1 MVMLP
6 SYKSEVPADTK
17 VVSLMAVFKV
27 STTTDASKV
36 KVKSRIVVLGNK
48 MDKYSMLTF
57 SPTVQNFTTLL
68 FFALIVQLKYVCIS
82 TDFVQAFLH
91 AQSRPGV
98 YVSISPFMT
107 SGTEM
112 YAELMYALY
121 GMPDSGRLFNDH
133 LHNFISNLGYE
144 RSLVDPC
151 LYFKRISDVD
161 LIIFILYVDDVAVQ
175 GQTLESITVHFLE
188 PLKKK
193 FRMTQQDII
202 SKYLSVEIVH
212 DRSQHVMTL
221 CQTPYINHVIEKFG
235 VVKGK
240 HVPVPS
246 QLPDGYTAGTPTVKM
261 PTGLMEQVGSLRYL
275 ADHTRPDIQ
284 FSTNRAVT
292 DITGTFA
299 KHALQYL
306 TTTTQLFLQ
315 YKHDTDGIQ
324 LHGYADASWKIP
336 PLSQSFI
343 SYVIFLNHQSGMI
356 ESVCKRLT
364 STNYLLS
371 TNYFVHLSDSNIN
384 SYRCVF
390 SRILLQSRFTVTLKA
405 ASNIVIQINIQR
417 LIDIFFLN

>member
-1 MVMLP
+1 
-6 SYKSEVPADTK
+6 
-17 VVSLMAVFKV
+17 
-27 STTTDASKV
+27 
-36 KVKSRIVVLGNK
+36 
-48 MDKYSMLTF
+48 
-57 SPTVQNFTTLL
+57 
-68 FFALIVQLKYVCIS
+68 
-82 TDFVQAFLH
+82 
-91 AQSRPGV
+91 
-98 YVSISPFMT
+98 
-107 SGTEM
+107 
-112 YAELMYALY
+112 
-121 GMPDSGRLFNDH
+121 
-133 LHNFISNLGYE
+133 
-144 RSLVDPC
+144 
-151 LYFKRISDVD
+151 
-161 LIIFILYVDDVAVQ
+161 
-175 GQTLESITVHFLE
+175 
-188 PLKKK
+188 
-193 FRMTQQDII
+193 
-202 SKYLSVEIVH
+202 
-212 DRSQHVMTL
+212 
-221 CQTPYINHVIEKFG
+221 
-235 VVKGK
+235 
-240 HVPVPS
+240 
-246 QLPDGYTAGTPTVKM
+246 
-261 PTGLMEQVGSLRYL
+261 MEQVGSLRYL

-405 ASNIVIQINIQR
+405 AFSIVIRINIRR
-417 LIDIFFLN
+417 LIFLN